1 MAAVATPDR
10 VNYVLALAVDADFY
24 KQTNP
29 GLGLADVDPVLH
41 YGEAGW
47 REGRDPAPWFSTR
60 DYLARYAD
68 VADAGANPLVHY
80 LTAGYR
86 EGREIVA

>member
-29 GLGLADVDPVLH
+29 GLGLADVEALLKARHADPGLLH
-41 YGEAGW
+41 
-47 REGRDPAPWFSTR
+47 D
-60 DYLARYAD
+60 
-68 VADAGANPLVHY
+68 
-80 LTAGYR
+80 
-86 EGREIVA
+86 